1 MKIVKENYL
10 DFYKENKIIPTVDL
24 KDSNL
29 NILMKQRHNFY
40 LNLGI
45 TIDNFQNKEILELG
59 PGTGYNAYFLLKYAK
74 IKKITLVDANYF
86 SLNKLK
92 KNLAKFN
99 NKKIINK
106 NINIFKIKKK
116 FDYII
121 VENVLGGLKD
131 PKKIFKRVL
140 NFVKPGGSVI
150 LTLTEPMG
158 IFSEK
163 LRYLHSLLLLKNSTK
178 KNKKFSYETKI
189 LSKEFKSHLIK
200 LGRNTRNSEKWV
212 QDNMLNKAWITKN
225 KYFSFYDLYKSLNK
239 KKFLIKNSS
248 PNYNTNFDWYK
259 NFNTKIYNF
268 NYLKNYLKN
277 QINLIHIKE
286 KFNSELGGG
295 GMINKIKKN
304 KNFKI
309 YNIIIKTNKL
319 INSFNVNSKNF
330 KINLDKI
337 NKYIVLLS
345 KLLNSNINISK
356 GLIEFSNLLNN
367 YKTKDKKKIKYDNYK
382 KLWGH
387 TTCPI
392 IVYKLNNYYAN

>member
-1 MKIVKENYL
+1 MRIAKENYL
-10 DFYKENKIIPTVDL
+10 DFYKENKIIPTIDL
-24 KDSNL
+24 KDSSL

-45 TIDNFQNKEILELG
+45 TINNFLNKEILELG
-59 PGTGYNAYFLLKYAK
+59 PGTGYNAYYLLKYAK
-74 IKKITLVDANYF
+74 IKKITLVDANYY
-86 SLNKLK
+86 SLNILK

-131 PKKIFKRVL
+131 PKRIFKRVL
-140 NFVKPGGSVI
+140 NFVKPGGSII

-163 LRYLHSLLLLKNSTK
+163 LRYLHSLLLLKNSKK
-178 KNKKFSYETKI
+178 KNKKFSCETKI

-200 LGRNTRNSEKWV
+200 LGKNTRNSEKWV
-212 QDNMLNKAWITKN
+212 QDNMLNKTWITKN
-225 KYFSFYDLYKSLNK
+225 KYLSFYDLYKSFNK
-239 KKFLIKNSS
+239 EKFLIKNSS

-259 NFNTKIYNF
+259 NFNTKNYNY
-268 NYLKNYLKN
+268 NYFQNYLKN

-286 KFNSELGGG
+286 KFNLELKESK
-295 GMINKIKKN
+295 NKIKKN
-304 KNFKI
+304 KNLEI

-319 INSFNVNSKNF
+319 ISSFKVNSKNF
-330 KINLDKI
+330 KKNLGKI
-337 NKYIVLLS
+337 NKNIILLS

-367 YKTKDKKKIKYDNYK
+367 YENKDKKKIKYDNYK
-382 KLWGH
+382 KFWGH
-387 TTCPI
+387 ATCPMI
-392 IVYKLNNYYAN
+392 IYKLNNYYGN

>member
-1 MKIVKENYL
+1 MIKENYL
-10 DFYKENKIIPTVDL
+10 DFYRENKIIPTVNL

-45 TIDNFQNKEILELG
+45 SIDNFQNKEILELG

-86 SLNKLK
+86 SLRKLK
-92 KNLAKFN
+92 ENLKTFK

-106 NINIFKIKKK
+106 NINSFKIKKK

-121 VENVLGGLKD
+121 VENVLGGLND
-131 PKKIFKRVL
+131 PKRIFKRVI
-140 NFVKPGGSVI
+140 NFMKPGGSLI

-163 LRYLHSLLLLKNSTK
+163 LRYLHSLLLLKNNK
-178 KNKKFSYETKI
+178 IKNKNFSFETKI
-189 LSKEFKSHLIK
+189 LTKEFNSHLLK
-200 LGRNTRNSEKWV
+200 LGKNTRNSEKWV
-212 QDNMLNKAWITKN
+212 QDNMLNKAWIRKN

-248 PNYNTNFDWYK
+248 PNFNTNFGWYK
-259 NFNTKIYNF
+259 NFNAENYNYNF
-268 NYLKNYLKN
+268 LKNYLKN
-277 QINLIHIKE
+277 QINLIHVKQ
-286 KFNSELGGG
+286 KFNSDLE
-295 GMINKIKKN
+295 IKIKKN

-309 YNIIIKTNKL
+309 CKIITKINKL
-319 INSFNVNSKNF
+319 ISSFNVNSRNF
-330 KINLDKI
+330 KKNLHKI
-337 NKYIVLLS
+337 NKYIILLS
-345 KLLNSNINISK
+345 KLINSNIIISK
-356 GLIEFSNLLNN
+356 SLIEFSNLLSKYIN
-367 YKTKDKKKIKYDNYK
+367 KDKKKIKYNNYK

-387 TTCPI
+387 ATCPVI
-392 IVYKLNNYYAN
+392 IYKLNNYYAN